1 MAEPAFAASR
11 RALIDPLGATLAAIV
26 AIAFLFQPLM
36 LLRPNRIAPAQGAFA
51 WEALPGLQPM
61 ACGIIT
67 ALVVLI
73 LISRADARLRLA
85 AAVAGLVGLGL
96 AVGSGASHLL
106 PPGSA
111 YARVAPGAGAWLAL
125 FALSLATGDA
135 LVRLRLSP
143 SGRIAALVV
152 AAGVL
157 AGFLASG
164 LWSDLSVLRE
174 YASRSD
180 AFLRELWVHAGL
192 SVFSLL
198 AAVVVGVPL
207 AMLLRRVATL
217 RRAALAALN
226 VLQTIPSMALFG
238 LLIAPLAWIGAHVPG
253 AAALG
258 IAGIG
263 VAPAFIAL
271 FAYSLLPI
279 VGSTIA
285 GFEAVSERTR
295 EAADAMGMTAWQKLL
310 RVELPLALPVILTGV
325 RIVLVQNIGLS
336 VIAGLVGGGGLGVF
350 VFQGISQTATDLVL
364 LGALPTVA
372 MAFAAGIVFDAL
384 IDLSRR
390 QETR

>member
-1 MAEPAFAASR
+1 MMSERALLPPR
-11 RALIDPLGATLAAIV
+11 RAPVDALGATLAAILTV
-26 AIAFLFQPLM
+26 ALLFQPLM
-36 LLRPNRIAPAQGAFA
+36 LLRPNRIAPAQGRFA
-51 WEALPGLQPM
+51 WEALSGPSSAMFAM
-61 ACGIIT
+61 AA
-67 ALVVLI
+67 ALIVLV
-73 LISRADARLRLA
+73 LVSRADARLRLL
-85 AAVAGLVGLGL
+85 AGAGGLLGLGL
-96 AVGSGASHLL
+96 AVGLCATKLL
-106 PPGSA
+106 PPGNA

-135 LVRLRLSP
+135 LVRLRLAP
-143 SGRIAALVV
+143 LGRIAA
-152 AAGVL
+152 
-157 AGFLASG
+157 
-164 LWSDLSVLRE
+164 SVLRE
-174 YASRSD
+174 YASRAD
-180 AFLRELWVHAGL
+180 AFLRELRVHAGL

-207 AMLLRRVATL
+207 AILLRRVAPL
-217 RRAALAALN
+217 RRATLAALN

-285 GFEAVSERTR
+285 GFESVSERTR

-384 IDLSRR
+384 IDISRR